1 MKTTSSKTQNNL
13 PKFYSPKRSNNNL
26 FALAT
31 IAAVVLFLCSSCIK
45 DEPLVKSPVTIA
57 PASVTVTINVSD
69 ELNHSPLNEVWVSA
83 NFFEYSPH
91 IDFWT
96 GQQVDG
102 YNTVA
107 SGVTDSAGQSFIE
120 VIYHFNPYSRITW
133 LETTRLGYQ
142 FCCRGYSYGSQ
153 SEVTV
158 TLRPVSYMK
167 VHLNNI
173 LPNEITDEIIIN
185 SYPDAYDGTYNLNPI
200 VGAQIDTTFILAC
213 SDNQNSYLRYTSVHN
228 GVSKDSTMS
237 GIVLNVNDTTTVEI
251 IY

>member
-45 DEPLVKSPVTIA
+45 DEPLVKSPVTTG
-57 PASVTVTINVSD
+57 PLSVTVTINVSD

-107 SGVTDSAGQSFIE
+107 SGVTDSAGQAFI
-120 VIYHFNPYSRITW
+120 VVNSYSRITW
-133 LETTRLGYQ
+133 LNAQKLGYQ
-142 FCCRGYSYGSQ
+142 FCCPGFSYGPA
-153 SEVTV
+153 SEVPV
-158 TLRPVSYMK
+158 SLRPVSYMK

-237 GIVLNVNDTTTVEI
+237 GIVLNVNDTTAVEI

>member
-31 IAAVVLFLCSSCIK
+31 IAAVVLFLSSSCKK
-45 DEPLVKSPVTIA
+45 DDPLVKSPVTIA
-57 PASVTVTINVSD
+57 PASATVTINVSD
-69 ELNHSPLNEVWVSA
+69 QLNHSPLNEVWVSA

-107 SGVTDSAGQSFIE
+107 SGVTDSAGQAFI
-120 VIYHFNPYSRITW
+120 VVNSYSRITW
-133 LETTRLGYQ
+133 LNAQKLGYQ
-142 FCCRGYSYGSQ
+142 FCCPGFSYGPAT
-153 SEVTV
+153 EVPV
-158 TLRPVSYMK
+158 SLRPVSYMK

-173 LPNEITDEIIIN
+173 LPNEITDEIKITD
-185 SYPDAYDGTYNLNPI
+185 YPGAYGAYYLNPI
-200 VGAQIDTTFILAC
+200 VGAQIDTTFILPC
-213 SDNQNSYLRYTSVHN
+213 RDKRNSILSYTSVHN
-228 GVSKDSTMS
+228 GVSKDSTMN

>member
-13 PKFYSPKRSNNNL
+13 RKFYSPKGSNNNL
-26 FALAT
+26 FAKAT
-31 IAAVVLFLCSSCIK
+31 FAAAVMFLCSSCKKVDPFVEIPVSLA
-45 DEPLVKSPVTIA
+45 PL
-57 PASVTVTINVSD
+57 SVTVTINVSD
-69 ELNHSPLNEVWVSA
+69 ELNHSPLNGVWVSA

-107 SGVTDSAGQSFIE
+107 SGVTDSAGQALIE
-120 VIYHFNPYSRITW
+120 VIYYFGPYSRITW
-133 LETTRLGYQ
+133 LEARKLGYEY
-142 FCCRGYSYGSQ
+142 CCLGYSYGSQ

-173 LPNEITDEIIIN
+173 LPNEITDEILITD
-185 SYPDAYDGTYNLNPI
+185 YPGAYGAYNLNPI
-200 VGAQIDTTFILAC
+200 MGAQIDTTFILSC
-213 SDNQNSYLRYTSVHN
+213 RDNRNSYLRYTSVHN

-237 GIVLNVNDTTTVEI
+237 GIVLNVNDTTAVEI

>member
-69 ELNHSPLNEVWVSA
+69 ELNHSPLNEVGVSA

-91 IDFWT
+91 IDFWS
-96 GQQVDG
+96 GHQVDG
-102 YNTVA
+102 YNTVS
-107 SGVTDSAGQSFIE
+107 SGETDSAGQLFI
-120 VIYHFNPYSRITW
+120 VLNTYSGSSPQITW
-133 LETTRLGYQ
+133 LEARRLGYQ
-142 FCCRGYSYGSQ
+142 FCCPGFSYGSQ
-153 SEVTV
+153 SEITV

-167 VHLNNI
+167 VHLNNV
-173 LPNEITDEIIIN
+173 LPNEITDEIIITY
-185 SYPDAYDGTYNLNPI
+185 YPDAYNGTYNLNPI
-200 VGAQIDTTFILAC
+200 VGAQIDTTFILTC
-213 SDNQNSYLRYTSVHN
+213 RDNQNSFLSYTSVHN
-228 GVSKDSTMS
+228 GVRKDSTMS
-237 GIVLNVNDTTTVEI
+237 RIVLNVHDTTAVEI